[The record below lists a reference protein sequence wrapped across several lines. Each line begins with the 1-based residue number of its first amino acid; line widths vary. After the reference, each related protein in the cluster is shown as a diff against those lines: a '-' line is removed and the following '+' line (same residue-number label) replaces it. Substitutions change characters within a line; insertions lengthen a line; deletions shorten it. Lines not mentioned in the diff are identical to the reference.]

1 MMCFRGS
8 ALFYKII
15 KSIENK
21 KCKENIISGDKD
33 FNEINRENYFL
44 EADLTF
50 EVGDR
55 TVKTFVIIKNDF
67 YGKWDISKDQT
78 ITYLTFYYTADRS
91 IKKDTPNF
99 MSLTKDGFRNLISYI
114 FQKKN

>member
-1 MMCFRGS
+1 MVCFGGS

-15 KSIENK
+15 KKIENK
-21 KCKENIISGDKD
+21 KGKENKISGDED

-44 EADLTF
+44 EIDFTF

-55 TVKTFVIIKNDF
+55 TAKTFVIIKNDF
-67 YGKWDISKDQT
+67 YGNWDILKDQT
-78 ITYLTFYYTADRS
+78 IIYLTSYYIADRS
-91 IKKDTPNF
+91 TKKGTPSF